1 MTQQGLPLNDDTDYG
16 LCFACGPRNPWG
28 LKLRFET
35 EGDRV
40 TTTFTVSEEY
50 QGFPGYL
57 QGGVAGSI
65 LDETMSRVSLLEGRW
80 TMTALMDVRFRF
92 PVPVGSRVTVEAV
105 KTGEIRGFLKA
116 RGGDILAR
124 RSGGRQVDGHLRLRL
139 PRDPARHG
147 VVLPRLGAE
156 VDEVAS
162 WRARRATPGPP
173 GP

>member
-57 QGGVAGSI
+57 HGGVAGSI

-80 TMTALMDVRFRF
+80 TMTALMDLRFRF
-92 PVPVGSRVTVEAV
+92 PVPVGSRITVEAV

-116 RGGDILAR
+116 TGAIYL
-124 RSGGRQVDGHLRLRL
+124 SGGRAAVKSTGTYAYVPHETLHDMASPYPGL
-139 PRDPARHG
+139 ARKWM
-147 VVLPRLGAE
+147 R
-156 VDEVAS
+156 
-162 WRARRATPGPP
+162 
-173 GP
+173 

>member
-57 QGGVAGSI
+57 HGGVAGSI

-80 TMTALMDVRFRF
+80 TMTALMDLRFRF
-92 PVPVGSRVTVEAV
+92 PVPVGSRITVEAV
-105 KTGEIRGFLKA
+105 KTGEIRGFLEA
-116 RGGDILAR
+116 RGTIYLPGGRAAVKSTGTYAYVPHETLHDMASAYPGLAR
-124 RSGGRQVDGHLRLRL
+124 KWMR
-139 PRDPARHG
+139 
-147 VVLPRLGAE
+147 
-156 VDEVAS
+156 
-162 WRARRATPGPP
+162 
-173 GP
+173 

>member
-28 LKLRFET
+28 LKLRFEA

-57 QGGVAGSI
+57 HGGVAGSI

-92 PVPVGSRVTVEAV
+92 PVPAGSRITVEAV

-116 RGGDILAR
+116 RGR
-124 RSGGRQVDGHLRLRL
+124 YTCPEVGR
-139 PRDPARHG
+139 P
-147 VVLPRLGAE
+147 
-156 VDEVAS
+156 S
-162 WRARRATPGPP
+162 SRRAPTPTSPTRPCTTWRRPIPAWRGS
-173 GP
+173 G